1 VSIRVLLADDQE
13 LIRIGLRLFLD
24 TQDGIDVVGEAQ
36 DGEEAVTRAAKLRPD
51 VVVMDIRMPILDGVA
66 ATTRLTAPGRDH
78 TPRVLILTTFDLD
91 EYVYGALR
99 AGAAGFLL
107 KDAPRDRLV
116 EAIRVVDA
124 GDALLS
130 PTVTRRLI
138 QEFAARPPTAIRPS
152 PLLNSLT
159 PREREVLILV
169 ARGLTNTEIAEKLV
183 VTEATV
189 KSHLGRVLA
198 KVGARDRV
206 QLVIFA
212 YANGVAAAGLG
223 RPGHAGQLQPRADL
237 LPVQGEP

>member
-1 VSIRVLLADDQE
+1 VSIRVLLVDDQE

-36 DGEEAVTRAAKLRPD
+36 DGEEALVRAAELRPD
-51 VVVMDIRMPILDGVA
+51 VVVMDVRMPILDGVA
-66 ATTRLTAPGRDH
+66 ATTHLTAPGRDH
-78 TPRVLILTTFDLD
+78 TPRILILTTFDLD

-99 AGAAGFLL
+99 AGASGFLL
-107 KDAPRDRLV
+107 KDAPRERLL
-116 EAIRVVDA
+116 EAIRVVAA

-138 QEFAARPPTAIRPS
+138 QEFAARPSVAAPPS
-152 PLLNSLT
+152 PLLSTLT

-169 ARGLTNTEIAEKLV
+169 AQGLTNVEIAEKLV

-206 QLVIFA
+206 QLVLFA
-212 YANGVAAAGLG
+212 YANGLA
-223 RPGHAGQLQPRADL
+223 RTP
-237 LPVQGEP
+237 

>member
-36 DGEEAVTRAAKLRPD
+36 DGAEAVARADELRPD

-66 ATTRLTAPGRDH
+66 ATARLTAPGRDH

-99 AGAAGFLL
+99 AGASGFLL
-107 KDAPRDRLV
+107 KDAQRDRLL

-138 QEFAARPPTAIRPS
+138 QEFAARPAISPARPS
-152 PLLNSLT
+152 PLLDTLT
-159 PREREVLILV
+159 PREREVLVLV
-169 ARGLTNTEIAEKLV
+169 ARGLTNGEIAEKLV

-198 KVGARDRV
+198 KLGARDRV
-206 QLVIFA
+206 QLVLFA
-212 YANGVAAAGLG
+212 YANGVTADAA
-223 RPGHAGQLQPRADL
+223 R
-237 LPVQGEP
+237 

>member
-1 VSIRVLLADDQE
+1 VRVSIRVLLADDQE
-13 LIRIGLRLFLD
+13 LIRTGLRLFLD
-24 TQDGIDVVGEAQ
+24 TQEGIDVVGEAQ
-36 DGEEAVTRAAKLRPD
+36 DGAEAVARAAELRPD

-66 ATTRLTAPGRDH
+66 ATAQLTAAGRDH

-107 KDAPRDRLV
+107 KDAPRHRLL

-138 QEFAARPPTAIRPS
+138 QEFAARPPAAVRPS
-152 PLLNSLT
+152 PLLDSLT

-169 ARGLTNTEIAEKLV
+169 ARGLTNGEIAEKLV

-212 YANGVAAAGLG
+212 YANGVAAPDPNGG
-223 RPGHAGQLQPRADL
+223 
-237 LPVQGEP
+237 

>member
-1 VSIRVLLADDQE
+1 MPVSIRVLLADDQE
-13 LIRIGLRLFLD
+13 LIRTGLRLFLD
-24 TQDGIDVVGEAQ
+24 TQDEIDVVGEAQ
-36 DGEEAVTRAAKLRPD
+36 DGAEAVARAAELRPD
-51 VVVMDIRMPILDGVA
+51 VVVMDIRMPVLDGIA

-107 KDAPRDRLV
+107 KDAPRDRLL

-138 QEFAARPPTAIRPS
+138 QEFAARPPIAVRPS
-152 PLLNSLT
+152 PLLDSLT

-169 ARGLTNTEIAEKLV
+169 AHGLTNGEIAEKLV

-198 KVGARDRV
+198 KIGARDRV

-212 YANGVAAAGLG
+212 YANGVTA
-223 RPGHAGQLQPRADL
+223 ADL
-237 LPVQGEP
+237 DGI

>member
-1 VSIRVLLADDQE
+1 MPVSIRVLLVDDQE
-13 LIRIGLRLFLD
+13 LIRTGLRLFLG

-36 DGEEAVTRAAKLRPD
+36 DGEEAVVRAAELRPD

-107 KDAPRDRLV
+107 KDAPRHSLL
-116 EAIRVVDA
+116 EAIRVVAA

-138 QEFAARPPTAIRPS
+138 QEFAARPSVAVSPS
-152 PLLNSLT
+152 PLLDSLT
-159 PREREVLILV
+159 PREREVLVLV
-169 ARGLTNTEIAEKLV
+169 ARGLTNGEIAEELV

-198 KVGARDRV
+198 KLNARDRV

-212 YANGVAAAGLG
+212 YANGVA
-223 RPGHAGQLQPRADL
+223 
-237 LPVQGEP
+237 

>member
-1 VSIRVLLADDQE
+1 MSIRVLLADDQE

-24 TQDGIDVVGEAQ
+24 TQDGIDVIGEAQ
-36 DGEEAVTRAAKLRPD
+36 DGAEAVTRAAELRPD
-51 VVVMDIRMPILDGVA
+51 VVVMDVRMPVLDGVA
-66 ATTRLTAPGRDH
+66 ATARLTAPGREH

-107 KDAPRDRLV
+107 KDAPRDRLL

-138 QEFAARPPTAIRPS
+138 QEFAARPSMAVRPS
-152 PLLNSLT
+152 PLLDSLT
-159 PREREVLILV
+159 PREREVLVLV
-169 ARGLTNTEIAEKLV
+169 ARGLTNGEIAEKLV

-212 YANGVAAAGLG
+212 YANGVAAA
-223 RPGHAGQLQPRADL
+223 DL
-237 LPVQGEP
+237 DGI

>member
-36 DGEEAVTRAAKLRPD
+36 DGEEAVARAAALRPD

-66 ATTRLTAPGRDH
+66 ATARLTAPGREH

-107 KDAPRDRLV
+107 KDAPRERLV

-138 QEFAARPPTAIRPS
+138 QEFAARPSVAVHPS
-152 PLLNSLT
+152 PLLDSLT

-169 ARGLTNTEIAEKLV
+169 ARGLTNGEIAEKLV

-212 YANGVAAAGLG
+212 YANGVAAPDLG
-223 RPGHAGQLQPRADL
+223 G
-237 LPVQGEP
+237 V

>member
-13 LIRIGLRLFLD
+13 LIRTGLRLFLD
-24 TQDGIDVVGEAQ
+24 TQAEIDVVGEAQ
-36 DGEEAVTRAAKLRPD
+36 DGEEAVVRAAELRPD
-51 VVVMDIRMPILDGVA
+51 VVVMDIRMPVLDGVA
-66 ATTRLTAPGRDH
+66 ATARLTAPGRDH

-107 KDAPRDRLV
+107 KDAPRDRLL

-138 QEFAARPPTAIRPS
+138 QEFAARPAVAQPPS
-152 PLLNSLT
+152 PLLDTLT
-159 PREREVLILV
+159 PREREVLVLV
-169 ARGLTNTEIAEKLV
+169 ARGLSNGEIAATLV

-189 KSHLGRVLA
+189 KSHLGRVLT
-198 KVGARDRV
+198 KLGARDRV
-206 QLVIFA
+206 HLVVFA
-212 YANGVAAAGLG
+212 YANGLATS
-223 RPGHAGQLQPRADL
+223 
-237 LPVQGEP
+237 

>member
-36 DGEEAVTRAAKLRPD
+36 DGEQAVARAAALRPD
-51 VVVMDIRMPILDGVA
+51 VVVMDIRMPVLDGVA
-66 ATTRLTAPGRDH
+66 ATARLTAAGRDH

-107 KDAPRDRLV
+107 KDAPRERLL

-130 PTVTRRLI
+130 PTITRRLI
-138 QEFAARPPTAIRPS
+138 EEFAARPAVATRPPS
-152 PLLNSLT
+152 PLLDSLT
-159 PREREVLILV
+159 PREREVLVLV
-169 ARGLTNTEIAEKLV
+169 ARGLTNAEIAAELV

-189 KSHLGRVLA
+189 KSHLGRVLT

-206 QLVIFA
+206 QLVLFA
-212 YANGVAAAGLG
+212 YANGLVA
-223 RPGHAGQLQPRADL
+223 P
-237 LPVQGEP
+237 

>member
-13 LIRIGLRLFLD
+13 LIRTGLRLFLD

-36 DGEEAVTRAAKLRPD
+36 DGEEAVARAAELRPD
-51 VVVMDIRMPILDGVA
+51 VVVMDIRMPVLDGIA
-66 ATTRLTAPGRDH
+66 ATRRLTAAGRDH

-107 KDAPRDRLV
+107 KDAPRHRLL
-116 EAIRVVDA
+116 EAIQVVDA

-138 QEFAARPPTAIRPS
+138 QEFAARPSVAVRPS
-152 PLLNSLT
+152 PLLDSLT
-159 PREREVLILV
+159 PREREVLVLV
-169 ARGLTNTEIAEKLV
+169 ARGLTNGEIAEKLV

-198 KVGARDRV
+198 KIRARDRV

-212 YANGVAAAGLG
+212 YANGVAAA
-223 RPGHAGQLQPRADL
+223 DL
-237 LPVQGEP
+237 DGI

>member
-24 TQDGIDVVGEAQ
+24 IQDGIEVVGEAAE
-36 DGEEAVTRAAKLRPD
+36 GEAAVVLAAELRPD
-51 VVVMDIRMPILDGVA
+51 VVVMDIRMPVLDGIG
-66 ATTRLTAPGRDH
+66 ATARLTAADRDH
-78 TPRVLILTTFDLD
+78 VPRVLILTTFDLD

-107 KDAPRDRLV
+107 KDAPREQLA
-116 EAIRVVDA
+116 EAIRVLHA

-138 QEFAARPPTAIRPS
+138 EEFTARPAAAVAPS
-152 PLLNSLT
+152 PLLDRLT

-169 ARGLTNTEIAEKLV
+169 ARGLTNTEIAEELV

-198 KVGARDRV
+198 KLEARDRV
-206 QLVIFA
+206 QLVLVA
-212 YANGVAAAGLG
+212 YAAGLVT
-223 RPGHAGQLQPRADL
+223 A
-237 LPVQGEP
+237 

>member
-1 VSIRVLLADDQE
+1 MSIRVLLADDQE

-24 TQDGIDVVGEAQ
+24 TQDGIEVVGEAQ
-36 DGEEAVTRAAKLRPD
+36 DGAEAVARAAELRPD

-66 ATTRLTAPGRDH
+66 ATARLTEPGRDH

-99 AGAAGFLL
+99 AGASGFLL
-107 KDAPRDRLV
+107 KDAPRDRLL

-138 QEFAARPPTAIRPS
+138 QEFAARPAISPAPPS
-152 PLLNSLT
+152 PLLDALT
-159 PREREVLILV
+159 PREREVLVLV
-169 ARGLTNTEIAEKLV
+169 ARGLTNGEIAEKLV

-198 KVGARDRV
+198 KLGARDRV
-206 QLVIFA
+206 QLVLFA
-212 YANGVAAAGLG
+212 YANGVATGTA
-223 RPGHAGQLQPRADL
+223 
-237 LPVQGEP
+237 

>member
-13 LIRIGLRLFLD
+13 LIRTGLRLFLD

-36 DGEEAVTRAAKLRPD
+36 DGEQVVARATELRPD
-51 VVVMDIRMPILDGVA
+51 VVVMDIRMPVLDGVA
-66 ATTRLTAPGRDH
+66 ATARLTAPGRDH
-78 TPRVLILTTFDLD
+78 TPRVLILTTFDID

-107 KDAPRDRLV
+107 KDAPRERLL
-116 EAIRVVDA
+116 EAIHVVDA

-138 QEFAARPPTAIRPS
+138 QEFAARPPVAVRPS
-152 PLLNSLT
+152 PLLASLT
-159 PREREVLILV
+159 PREHEVLILV
-169 ARGLTNTEIAEKLV
+169 ARGLSNGEIAGKLV

-198 KVGARDRV
+198 KLGARDRV
-206 QLVIFA
+206 QLVVFA
-212 YANGVAAAGLG
+212 YANGLAAA
-223 RPGHAGQLQPRADL
+223 DL
-237 LPVQGEP
+237 

>member
-36 DGEEAVTRAAKLRPD
+36 NGEEAVARAAELRPD
-51 VVVMDIRMPILDGVA
+51 VVVMDIRMPVLDGVA
-66 ATTRLTAPGRDH
+66 ATARLTAPGRDH

-107 KDAPRDRLV
+107 KDAPRERLL

-130 PTVTRRLI
+130 PSVTRRLI
-138 QEFAARPPTAIRPS
+138 QEFASRPAIPVRPS
-152 PLLNSLT
+152 PLLDSLT
-159 PREREVLILV
+159 PREREVLVLV
-169 ARGLTNTEIAEKLV
+169 ARGLTNGEIAAKLV

-198 KVGARDRV
+198 KIGARDRV
-206 QLVIFA
+206 QLVLFA
-212 YANGVAAAGLG
+212 YANGVDGI
-223 RPGHAGQLQPRADL
+223 
-237 LPVQGEP
+237 

>member
-1 VSIRVLLADDQE
+1 MSIRVLLADDQE
-13 LIRIGLRLFLD
+13 LIRTGLRLFLD

-36 DGEEAVTRAAKLRPD
+36 DGEEAVARAAELRPD

-66 ATTRLTAPGRDH
+66 ATRRLTAPGREH

-107 KDAPRDRLV
+107 KDAPRDRLL

-138 QEFAARPPTAIRPS
+138 QEFAARPSIAVRRS
-152 PLLNSLT
+152 PLLDSLT
-159 PREREVLILV
+159 PREREVLVLV
-169 ARGLTNTEIAEKLV
+169 ARGLSNGEIAEKLV

-198 KVGARDRV
+198 KLGARDRV
-206 QLVIFA
+206 QLVVFA
-212 YANGVAAAGLG
+212 YANGVAAA
-223 RPGHAGQLQPRADL
+223 DL
-237 LPVQGEP
+237 DGS